1 MDEKEKEYKNL
12 SDDEN
17 GSEFTPVPDKPGTR
31 SIQLKPFSFV
41 MLIFGLILITAGIT
55 FFILTAGEDK
65 VVEVVKP
72 AQQGVDR
79 QEFNKLYEA
88 YDNLKNDYFQD
99 IDDEAVIDGAINGMV
114 DALGDPYSDYL
125 NEDEARQLNE
135 SISSSFEGIG
145 AEIQEQDGYIAVVS
159 PIKNSPAERAGLLP
173 KDMITAVDGKSIQGM
188 SSSEAVLLIRGEKGS
203 PVTLTIKRAGT
214 DEPIEVKIIRD
225 VIPIETVYYEMDSD
239 KIGYVRITSFSMGTY
254 KELLTA
260 LDSMEKD
267 GMAGL
272 VVDVRQNPGGI
283 LNGALE
289 ISDLFVEKGKNLL
302 QSKEKGQNAEVYQAT
317 NGRKVKVPVTVLID
331 DGSASA
337 SEILAAALSESSG
350 IPLVG
355 VTTFGKGTVQSP
367 KDLDD
372 GSNLKITTAKWL
384 TPDGNWIHEKGIKPD
399 FEVPYPS
406 YAMLPYLNP
415 GDEMKEGLLSSTVK
429 TAEEMLKA
437 VGYNPGEVD
446 GLFDKV
452 TEEAVIELQKD
463 LNIEPSGILAG
474 DSTTGLM
481 EKLRTKIEEDDPQLL
496 KAKELLLEKLA
507 K

>member
-1 MDEKEKEYKNL
+1 
-12 SDDEN
+12 
-17 GSEFTPVPDKPGTR
+17 
-31 SIQLKPFSFV
+31 
-41 MLIFGLILITAGIT
+41 
-55 FFILTAGEDK
+55 
-65 VVEVVKP
+65 
-72 AQQGVDR
+72 
-79 QEFNKLYEA
+79 
-88 YDNLKNDYFQD
+88 NLKNDYFQD
-99 IDDEAVIDGAINGMV
+99 IDETAVIDGAINGMV

-173 KDMITAVDGKSIQGM
+173 KDMITEVDGKSIQGM
-188 SSSEAVLLIRGEKGS
+188 SSSEAVLLIRGEKGT
-203 PVTLTIKRAGT
+203 PVILTIKRTGT

-302 QSKEKGQNAEVYQAT
+302 QSQEKGQNPEVYRAT

-337 SEILAAALSESSG
+337 SEILAAA
-350 IPLVG
+350 
-355 VTTFGKGTVQSP
+355 
-367 KDLDD
+367 
-372 GSNLKITTAKWL
+372 
-384 TPDGNWIHEKGIKPD
+384 
-399 FEVPYPS
+399 
-406 YAMLPYLNP
+406 
-415 GDEMKEGLLSSTVK
+415 
-429 TAEEMLKA
+429 
-437 VGYNPGEVD
+437 
-446 GLFDKV
+446 
-452 TEEAVIELQKD
+452 
-463 LNIEPSGILAG
+463 
-474 DSTTGLM
+474 
-481 EKLRTKIEEDDPQLL
+481 
-496 KAKELLLEKLA
+496 
-507 K
+507 

>member
-1 MDEKEKEYKNL
+1 MDEKEKEYKNHN
-12 SDDEN
+12 DDEN
-17 GSEFTPVPDKPGTR
+17 DSEFAPVPDKPGTR

-41 MLIFGLILITAGIT
+41 MLIFSLILITAGIT
-55 FFILTAGEDK
+55 FFILTVGDDK

-72 AQQGVDR
+72 PQQGTDR

-99 IDDEAVIDGAINGMV
+99 IDESEVIDGAINGMV

-188 SSSEAVLLIRGEKGS
+188 SSSEAVLLIRGEKGT
-203 PVTLTIKRAGT
+203 PVTLTVNRAGT

-302 QSKEKGQNAEVYQAT
+302 QSKEKGKNAEVYQAT
-317 NGRKVKVPVTVLID
+317 NGRKVKVPVSVLID

-399 FEVPYPS
+399 FEVSYPS

-415 GDEMKEGLLSSTVK
+415 SDEMKEGLLSSTVK

-446 GLFDKV
+446 GLFDKE

-463 LNIEPSGILAG
+463 LDIEPSGILAG
-474 DSTTGLM
+474 DSTVGLM

-496 KAKELLLEKLA
+496 KAKELLLDKLA

>member
-1 MDEKEKEYKNL
+1 MDEKEKEYKNHN
-12 SDDEN
+12 DEDN
-17 GSEFTPVPDKPGTR
+17 GSEFTSFPDKPGTR

-55 FFILTAGEDK
+55 FFILTAGDDK
-65 VVEVVKP
+65 VVEVIKP
-72 AQQGVDR
+72 PQQVADR
-79 QEFNKLYEA
+79 EEFNKLYEA

-99 IDDEAVIDGAINGMV
+99 IDEAAIINGAINGMV
-114 DALGDPYSDYL
+114 DALDDPYSDYL

-145 AEIQEQDGYIAVVS
+145 AEIQEQDGFIAVVS

-173 KDMITAVDGKSIQGM
+173 KDKITAVDGESIQGM
-188 SSSEAVLLIRGEKGS
+188 SSSEAVLLIRGEKGT
-203 PVTLTIKRAGT
+203 PVTLTVMRVGT

-225 VIPIETVYYEMDSD
+225 VIPIETVYYEMDSN

-289 ISDLFVEKGKNLL
+289 ISNLFVEKGKNIL
-302 QSKEKGQNAEVYQAT
+302 QSQEKGQNAEVYQAT
-317 NGRKVKVPVTVLID
+317 NGRKVKVPVSVLID

-399 FEVPYPS
+399 VEVPYPS
-406 YAMLPYLNP
+406 YALLPYLNP
-415 GDEMKEGLLSSTVK
+415 GEEMKDGLLSSTVK
-429 TAEEMLKA
+429 TAEEMLEA
-437 VGYNPGEVD
+437 IGYNPGEVD
-446 GLFDKV
+446 GLFDQE
-452 TEEAVIELQKD
+452 TEEAVIKLQKD
-463 LNIEPSGILAG
+463 LDIEATGILVG
-474 DSTTGLM
+474 DTTRGLM

-496 KAKELLLEKLA
+496 KAKELIEEKLT